1 VKGRTVLSMES
12 SATRMNRLGSS
23 VLMGV
28 PVLTVDEVLA
38 RFDAVTL
45 DDVTELARELWVPER
60 LSAAG
65 VGADEATFR
74 SALEAVSPVLAAAA

>member
-1 VKGRTVLSMES
+1 
-12 SATRMNRLGSS
+12 MNRLGGA

-28 PVLTVDEVLA
+28 PVLTDDEVLA

-45 DDVTELARELWVPER
+45 QDVMDLGRELWVPER

-65 VGADEATFR
+65 VGGDEAMFR
-74 SALEAVSPVLAAAA
+74 SALESVSPVLAAPA